1 MNLPRR
7 ARGTDDTRTSSTSA
21 RLSASRTYAPLT
33 AATISSRAALERT
46 TDVVQTI
53 EVEEGLD
60 LDHFA
65 ASYNERLHDEDDD
78 DRISGEDLGRHWED
92 TFVVIGRVGR
102 DRALSAAGEPERSV
116 LGKILGLLRRA

>member
-53 EVEEGLD
+53 EVEEGD
-60 LDHFA
+60 STSITSPPVTTN
-65 ASYNERLHDEDDD
+65 ASTTRMMMIESRARTSDGTGKTPSTSSGASAGTERYPPLENQNGV
-78 DRISGEDLGRHWED
+78 S
-92 TFVVIGRVGR
+92 
-102 DRALSAAGEPERSV
+102 
-116 LGKILGLLRRA
+116 